1 MSISAFDGAA
11 GCGKTYSAIEQ
22 LRAELL
28 TSPLR
33 DSQRVLAL
41 TYMHGARVRLDDQ
54 LEQLQELRGRYEAST
69 LDSLAWRICRRWH
82 SRIRQFG
89 HAIPLAD
96 DYDANCELAA
106 KLLADNDVRMWVA
119 SAYPIILVDE
129 AQDLE
134 VGRLAIID
142 ELLKSCCIL
151 LAFDEF
157 QCLNAKNRPVA
168 VTSWIKTKCNPV
180 TLEGNKRTSLTNL
193 LSAARQIR
201 GSEPITVNGSS
212 FTIVV
217 APSNRKVGP
226 VWAAAT
232 IGYEILKG
240 GTFAIL
246 TPSKEAPY
254 ARDIVKLLQTRPVGK
269 KKNIGPFSIQWEG
282 AGDDRASDARKL
294 ILGSEKY
301 TLLEADALL
310 TAFPDVPS
318 AAMTLAMLERL
329 RGARGITTF
338 SNATVVEILDRQM
351 ASARQFTRRRSSSR
365 LAMTIHQ
372 AKNREFDRV
381 AVIWPY
387 QIPPNAD
394 DRRRLLY
401 NAVTRARMS
410 CVVVVQNAS
419 LKSQAPFT

>member
-1 MSISAFDGAA
+1 MSIFAFDGAA

-22 LRAELL
+22 LRAELVAN
-28 TSPLR
+28 PLQN
-33 DSQRVLAL
+33 SQRVLAL

-54 LEQLQELRGRYEAST
+54 LEQLQELKGRYEAST
-69 LDSLAWRICRRWH
+69 LDSLAWRICRRWR

-89 HAIPLAD
+89 HSIPLAD
-96 DYDANCELAA
+96 DYDANCDLAA

-119 SAYPIILVDE
+119 SAYPVILIDE
-129 AQDLE
+129 AQDLNA
-134 VGRLAIID
+134 GRLAIID
-142 ELLKSCCIL
+142 GLLKSCCIL

-157 QCLNAKNRPVA
+157 QCLNSSNRPAA
-168 VTSWIKTKCNPV
+168 VTSWIKTKCNPT
-180 TLEGNKRTSLTNL
+180 TLVGSKRTTQSNL

-201 GSEPITVNGSS
+201 DSDPITINGGS

-217 APSNRKVGP
+217 APSNSKVGP

-246 TPSKEAPY
+246 TPSKDAPY
-254 ARDIVKLLQTRPVGK
+254 AKDIVELLQTKPVGK
-269 KKNIGPFSIQWEG
+269 KKIGPFSIRWE
-282 AGDDRASDARKL
+282 AGGEDRAGGLRKL
-294 ILGSEKY
+294 ILGSEMY
-301 TLLEADALL
+301 TLPEADAVL

-318 AAMTLAMLERL
+318 AATTLAMLKRM
-329 RGARGITTF
+329 RDARGVTTF
-338 SNATVVEILDRQM
+338 SNATVVEIFDRQM
-351 ASARQFTRRRSSSR
+351 ASARQFTRRRSGGR

-387 QIPPNAD
+387 QIPSNAD

-410 CVVVVQNAS
+410 CVVVVQNAT
-419 LKSQAPFT
+419 LKNQAPFA